1 MSSKRI
7 RGKNFSEREEH
18 ALIDLVMLNK
28 DILQDKKKDAATW
41 RKKAETWE
49 RLAQE
54 FRAETGTNRSWTA
67 LREKYDNM
75 KKNSRNK
82 HRGVKNWYA
91 EKKPPA
97 IGNTWRSGSFALE
110 NSPGLTGITTPLEN
124 QFDSDENFQLINVAK
139 EENPSISSQNSDSS
153 QLLQFFK
160 QNIED
165 FEDPELDSFE
175 PSEISNTKISRG
187 FNSPT
192 MSEVKWRTRVQE
204 EKVELFKI
212 QQEYYRDQNSR
223 AAEKHKYEVEKQ
235 FVELQTARLKN
246 QLLEMDLEVKREEKA
261 KNNQSI
267 VS

>member
-7 RGKNFSEREEH
+7 RGKNFSEQEEH
-18 ALIDLVMLNK
+18 ALIDLVLLNK

-49 RLAQE
+49 RLAKE
-54 FRAETGTNRSWTA
+54 FRTQTGTDRSWTA

-82 HRGVKNWYA
+82 LRGVKNWDA
-91 EKKPPA
+91 EKEL
-97 IGNTWRSGSFALE
+97 SESFV
-110 NSPGLTGITTPLEN
+110 PTGTTTTPLEN
-124 QFDSDENFQLINVAK
+124 QFDSDGNFQLINVAK
-139 EENPSISSQNSDSS
+139 EEDPSISSHNSDSS

-160 QNIED
+160 QNMDD
-165 FEDPELDSFE
+165 FEEPEVDSFE
-175 PSEISNTKISRG
+175 DSRRWNQNILRNGNSTRLLEIKRNTRI
-187 FNSPT
+187 
-192 MSEVKWRTRVQE
+192 E
-204 EKVELFKI
+204 EEQVELIKV

-235 FVELQTARLKN
+235 IVELQTARLKN
-246 QLLEMDLEVKREEKA
+246 QLLEMEIEVKREELYKS
-261 KNNQSI
+261 KQSI